1 MNKHIL
7 LVMKYLDDNSSV
19 TARELLDN
27 CKTADAAYV
36 DATTE
41 AFDATTEAFDADD
54 YTTAYDYA
62 CAIASA
68 SATAAYNAYAVA
80 AATCV
85 DADDAAVNIAYL
97 KSKIGRYFVYTGEN
111 KQDYLDEIAKNKG
124 DK

>member
-7 LVMKYLDDNSSV
+7 LVMKYLDDNNSV
-19 TARELLDN
+19 TQEELLGN
-27 CKTADAAYV
+27 CKTADAAYI
-36 DATTE
+36 DATT
-41 AFDATTEAFDADD
+41 AHDGTAAAVADD

-97 KSKIGRYFVYTGEN
+97 KGKIGRYFVYTGEN

-124 DK
+124 KS

>member
-7 LVMKYLDDNSSV
+7 LVMKYLDDNISV

-36 DATTE
+36 DATT
-41 AFDATTEAFDADD
+41 AHDGTVAYVADD

-85 DADDAAVNIAYL
+85 DADDATVNIAYL
-97 KSKIGRYFVYTGEN
+97 KSKIDRYFIYTGEN
-111 KQDYLDEIAKNKG
+111 KQDYINEITTNKG
-124 DK
+124 E